1 MNVMTIDVKD
11 VEHFRLVPGP
21 ATWEKPRVHSL
32 DSALN
37 SGYDTLHIMG
47 SNGPS
52 LVAYRS
58 KSGSG
63 FEYPLEVG
71 DVVVMSATSVRKP
84 TPESWN
90 APYSETLR
98 QNERPGE
105 LVYHGTNIEAL
116 LHVIEN
122 DGIMQGGMKNWFAS
136 HFLEKAYHENPEL
149 RHQIQRPRDP
159 AEKYA
164 KLGQYDRR
172 IKQFVP
178 IVMRFKLDELPELE
192 VMSRLDGNPEHYRTD
207 QDVPLSSL
215 TMASKCDLIAGYQSY
230 REAIGEK
237 TSRRDYQKLANAFG
251 FDETNFF
258 IRAGQ

>member
-1 MNVMTIDVKD
+1 MDVMTINTKD
-11 VEHFRLVPGP
+11 VEQFRVVPGP

-37 SGYDTLHIMG
+37 SGYDTLHIMD

-63 FEYPLEVG
+63 FEYPAEVG
-71 DVVVMSATSVRKP
+71 EVVVMSGSSVRKP
-84 TPESWN
+84 VSESWEV
-90 APYSETLR
+90 PYGETIR
-98 QNERPGE
+98 QNERPE
-105 LVYHGTNIEAL
+105 DLVYHGTNIEAL
-116 LHVIEN
+116 LPVIEN
-122 DGIMQGGMKNWFAS
+122 DAIMQGGMKNWFAS

-149 RHQIQRPRDP
+149 HLQIQRPRDP

-164 KLGQYDRR
+164 KLGQYNKR

-178 IVMRFKLDELPELE
+178 VVLRFKLDELPELE
-192 VMSRLDGNPEHYRTD
+192 VISRLDGNPEHYRTN
-207 QDVPLSSL
+207 QDVSLSSL
-215 TMASKCDLIAGYQSY
+215 TMASKCDVITGYQSY
-230 REAIGEK
+230 MKKLGEK
-237 TSRRDYQKLANAFG
+237 NSREDYQRLANALG

-258 IRAGQ
+258 IRSGQ

>member
-1 MNVMTIDVKD
+1 MDVMTIDSKD
-11 VEHFRLVPGP
+11 VEQFRVVPGP
-21 ATWEKPRVHSL
+21 ATWEKPRVNSL

-63 FEYPLEVG
+63 FEYPIEVG
-71 DVVVMSATSVRKP
+71 DVVVMSGISVRKT
-84 TPESWN
+84 TPESSD

-98 QNERPGE
+98 QNERPE
-105 LVYHGTNIEAL
+105 DLVYHGTNIEAL
-116 LHVIEN
+116 LPVIEN

-149 RHQIQRPRDP
+149 PQQIQRPRDP

-178 IVMRFKLDELPELE
+178 VVLRFKLGELPELE
-192 VMSRLDGNPEHYRTD
+192 VMSRLEGNPEHYKTD
-207 QDVPLSSL
+207 QDVSLSSL
-215 TMASKCDLIAGYQSY
+215 SMASKRDVIAGYQSY
-230 REAIGEK
+230 REALGGK
-237 TSRRDYQKLANAFG
+237 TSRKDYQKLANALG